1 MVNVRSIVLACVAV
15 WKAATIYA
23 FSCGETD
30 QTTWMRRIF
39 GTYLSRNYACS
50 TTLELAVNET
60 ETKVEKDPA
69 LGVLGY
75 ACFSY
80 EDGAYSGIFD
90 IISIIEK

>member
-1 MVNVRSIVLACVAV
+1 MVNLGSIVLVWVVV
-15 WKAATIYA
+15 WKAVSVYA
-23 FSCGETD
+23 FNCGETE
-30 QTTWMRRIF
+30 QSTWVRRIF

-80 EDGAYSGIFD
+80 EDGAYSGMF
-90 IISIIEK
+90 